1 MEQPQ
6 VVITMTSWKGRI
18 HVVGKCIYYFFTR
31 QTEKPDVFY
40 LWLSAEE
47 FPNREND
54 LPADL
59 LAVIDAFGVR
69 LCWTETNEY
78 IYKRWNIY
86 PQHYSD
92 MVISIDDDILF
103 DSRLVEVAK
112 KHLSERNVVY
122 GIFKDLMYQYA
133 FVPGNTR
140 NYNLEEPLSLRYRWL
155 GCSVICPNSFP
166 MEAMSDE
173 NKVLRDKI
181 CRRCDETWL
190 KPFSLMNDTK
200 IGYLDFE
207 YKHSLV
213 YGALQNKDATWYH
226 LYKSYDGFMVRDYQL
241 WVNLYHFPEHLERFK
256 QVFPD
261 YNAEFY
267 EKKGI
272 DFCLGVLRENDA

>member
-18 HVVGKCIYYFFTR
+18 SVVGKCIYYFFTR
-31 QTEKPDVFY
+31 QTEKPDIFY

-47 FPNREND
+47 FPNREKD
-54 LPADL
+54 LPVDL

-69 LCWTETNEY
+69 LCWTDKNDF
-78 IYKRWNIY
+78 IYKRWNVY
-86 PQHYSD
+86 PKHYSD
-92 MVISIDDDILF
+92 LVISIDDDILF
-103 DSRLVEVAK
+103 DGRLVEVAK
-112 KHLSERNVVY
+112 KHVYEQNVVY
-122 GIFKDLMYQYA
+122 GIFKDLMYSYS
-133 FVPGNTR
+133 FVPNKTR
-140 NYNLEEPLSLRYRWL
+140 DYNVTEPLSLRYRWL

-166 MEAMSDE
+166 LLALSAD
-173 NKVLRDKI
+173 NTILRDRI

-190 KPFSLMNDTK
+190 KPFSLMNNTQ

-207 YKHSLV
+207 YKKALV
-213 YGALQNKDATWYH
+213 YGSLQNKDATWHH
-226 LYKSYDGFMVRDYQL
+226 LCKKYDGYMVRDYQL
-241 WVNLYHFPEHLERFK
+241 WVNLYYFPEHLERFK

-267 EKKGI
+267 EKKGL

>member
-47 FPNREND
+47 FPNRERD
-54 LPADL
+54 LPIDL
-59 LAVIDAFGVR
+59 LAVIDVFGVR
-69 LCWTETNEY
+69 LCWTDTNEY

-86 PQHYSD
+86 PKHYSD
-92 MVISIDDDILF
+92 LVISIDDDILF
-103 DSRLVEVAK
+103 DKHLVEVAK
-112 KHLSERNVVY
+112 KHLCERNVVY
-122 GIFKDLMYQYA
+122 GIFKDLMYSYA

-140 NYNLEEPLSLRYRWL
+140 DYNLVEPLSLRYRWL

-166 MEAMSDE
+166 LEAMSAE
-173 NKVLRDKI
+173 NKVLRDRI

-190 KPFSLMNDTK
+190 KPFSLMHNTL

-213 YGALQNKDATWYH
+213 YGSLQNRNATWYH
-226 LYKSYDGFMVRDYQL
+226 LYKKYDGFMVRDYQL
-241 WVNLYHFPEHLERFK
+241 WVNLYYFPDHLQAFK
-256 QVFPD
+256 QVFPN
-261 YNAEFY
+261 YNDSFY
-267 EKKGI
+267 RNKGI
-272 DFCLGVLRENDA
+272 DFCLKVLHKNGA

>member
-47 FPNREND
+47 FPNREKD

-59 LAVIDAFGVR
+59 LAVVEAFGVR

-112 KHLSERNVVY
+112 KHLSESNVVY
-122 GIFKDLMYQYA
+122 GIFKDLMYSYA
-133 FVPGNTR
+133 FVPGKTR
-140 NYNLEEPLSLRYRWL
+140 DYNLSEPLSLRYRWL

-272 DFCLGVLRENDA
+272 DFCLGVLHENDA